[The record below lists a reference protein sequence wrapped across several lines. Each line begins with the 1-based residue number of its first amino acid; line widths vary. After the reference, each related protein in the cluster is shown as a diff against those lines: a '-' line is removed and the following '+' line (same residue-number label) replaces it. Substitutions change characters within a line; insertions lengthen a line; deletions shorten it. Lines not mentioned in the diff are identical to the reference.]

1 MAAAS
6 PSPPRR
12 KLASKENEEM
22 DKPALRVL
30 VVEDD
35 PAIREL
41 VTLHL
46 KLEGYGV
53 VSSADG
59 TEALRL
65 ARAERFDLIVLDI
78 MLPGLDGISI
88 LSAIRRGSPNKDT
101 PILMLTARREEA
113 DKVLGLESGA
123 DDYLTKP
130 FVIDELIARLRALIR
145 RAQQQP
151 WPVVTIGS
159 LRIDLVQRRVYRDD
173 VEVPL
178 TGREFGIL
186 EQLVR
191 HRGRILTRTMLSEHL
206 YNDASEVMSNAID
219 VHVAA
224 IRRKLGA
231 GLIETRRGQGYL
243 IDA

>member
-1 MAAAS
+1 M
-6 PSPPRR
+6 R
-12 KLASKENEEM
+12 L
-22 DKPALRVL
+22 L
-30 VVEDD
+30 VVEDEPD
-35 PAIREL
+35 LRRSLARS
-41 VTLHL
+41 L
-46 KLEGYGV
+46 KDAQFAVDE
-53 VSSADG
+53 SADG
-59 TEALRL
+59 EDALF
-65 ARAERFDLIVLDI
+65 RALEVDYDAVVLDL
-78 MLPGLDGISI
+78 MLPLKSGEAVLEG
-88 LSAIRRGSPNKDT
+88 IRRAGRST
-101 PILMLTARREEA
+101 PVLLLTARDTIA
-113 DKVLGLESGA
+113 DRVRGLNHGA

-130 FVIDELIARLRALIR
+130 FVIDELVARLRALIR

-151 WPVVTIGS
+151 SPVVTIGP
-159 LRIDLVQRRVYRDD
+159 LRMDLVRRRVYRDD

-224 IRRKLGA
+224 IRRKLGPT
-231 GLIETRRGQGYL
+231 LIETRRGQGYL